1 MCPAVPTTT
10 CLAGTRAPSIIQLRG
25 PRNGP
30 RTPPCS
36 RLGSPGSPSPHS
48 SLLAWLERRE
58 DGGESGD
65 VGGKHGTE
73 VEEQPVIEE
82 AAEDRRPR
90 CTETLVE
97 ILGAALR
104 AAEGDGDR
112 GQLHCGQGTAPDLRG
127 RVHQHRAQ

>member
-25 PRNGP
+25 PRHGP

-48 SLLAWLERRE
+48 PLLPRLERRE
-58 DGGESGD
+58 SSGESGD
-65 VGGKHGTE
+65 VGAKHGTE

-90 CTETLVE
+90 GAETVVE

-104 AAEGDGDR
+104 AAEGEGDR
-112 GQLHCGQGTAPDLRG
+112 GQLHRGQGAASDL
-127 RVHQHRAQ
+127 